1 MRLLLL
7 SAALLLS
14 GCAATHSVAADD
26 DFAALNARL
35 AGRDAVLVLT
45 DGTAYDAS
53 ALRVGP
59 DSTTW
64 IDPATQALLAIP
76 TYAIAEIE
84 RRDRQRTL
92 TRGVR
97 LGGLSGAA
105 AGGTLGVVAGYSSGG
120 CLVFCGGEPTTGDR
134 LRGAGGFGLGGAALG
149 LIYGAVFGGAAGLL
163 GDSAERFRFDVPPP
177 PASEPAPTA
186 QGR

>member
-1 MRLLLL
+1 MRALLLA
-7 SAALLLS
+7 AALLLS
-14 GCAATHSVAADD
+14 GCAATHSVAGDD
-26 DFAALNARL
+26 DFAALNDRL

-45 DGTAYDAS
+45 DGTAYDAT

-76 TYAIAEIE
+76 TYAIAEVE

-92 TRGVR
+92 FRGVR
-97 LGGLSGAA
+97 IGSLSGVAVGGA
-105 AGGTLGVVAGYSSGG
+105 MGAIAGFESGG
-120 CLVFCGGEPTTGDR
+120 CVIFCGGDPTMGDR
-134 LRGAGGFGLGGAALG
+134 LKGAAGFGLGGAAVG
-149 LIYGAVFGGAAGLL
+149 LVYGAIFGGAAGLVS
-163 GDSAERFRFDVPPP
+163 DSAERFRFDIAPPT
-177 PASEPAPTA
+177 AAERAPTA